1 MEEEKKIN
9 LVVFTREYPVGM
21 ASTKRI
27 QHLLDYLKSRDVM
40 IKILAF
46 RGNLPQPEMNGTY
59 NDIPY
64 QNIGHGIKLSF
75 SQTGK
80 VLSYYINGF
89 KSIAQ
94 SKRKGWKNIVYK
106 AGGLNIENI
115 LFFIWAKLLGYKMV
129 MTIEEDYSFFS
140 DNIKLISR
148 FKFWTTRKLD
158 FLNCKWADEIIVI
171 SYYLKNKYQKKG
183 VSNITLIPI
192 TARINF
198 NDNKKTFNKPLQVV
212 YAGTFADKDGVND
225 IISGFLEFKKS
236 YKEAILI
243 LTGKSAQQEKYK
255 EKYRNESDLLFKGFV
270 EDKDF
275 YPLLRDSDVLC
286 MCRTESGFA
295 NAGFPFK
302 LGEYLAT
309 GNPVICTK
317 VSDVEYYL
325 DENDVY
331 LIEPGKP
338 QQITGALLSIVNDP
352 DKARARGMRGLEK
365 CRKYFSAETNGQIFL
380 DVLKRM

>member
-1 MEEEKKIN
+1 MKEEKKIN

-27 QHLLDYLKSRDVM
+27 QHLMEYLISRGVVVN
-40 IKILAF
+40 ILAF
-46 RGNLPQPEMNGTY
+46 RGNIPQPETKGVY
-59 NDIPY
+59 NTIPY
-64 QNIGHGIKLSF
+64 QNIGHGIKLSLR
-75 SQTGK
+75 QTGK
-80 VLSYYINGF
+80 VISYYLSGF

-94 SKRKGWKNIVYK
+94 SKRKGWKNIIYK

-115 LFFIWAKLLGYKMV
+115 LFVIWAKLLGFKMV
-129 MTIEEDYSFFS
+129 MAIEEDYSFFS

-148 FKFWTTRKLD
+148 FKIWTIRKLD

-171 SYYLKNKYQKKG
+171 SYYLKNKYLKKG
-183 VSNITLIPI
+183 VDRITLIPV
-192 TARINF
+192 TARINSGEK
-198 NDNKKTFNKPLQVV
+198 NKSFNKPLQVV
-212 YAGTFADKDGVND
+212 YAGTFADKDGVSD
-225 IISGFLEFKKS
+225 IIKGFLEFKKS
-236 YKEAILI
+236 FKEAILI
-243 LTGKSAQQEKYK
+243 LTGKSAQQEEYK
-255 EKYRNESDLLFKGFV
+255 EKYSNEKDLLFKGFV
-270 EDKDF
+270 EDNDF

-325 DENDVY
+325 GEDDAY
-331 LIEPGKP
+331 LIEPGNP

-352 DKARARGMRGLEK
+352 DAARERGMKGLEK
-365 CRKYFSAETNGQIFL
+365 CRKFFSAETNGRILL
-380 DVLKRM
+380 DVLERM

>member
-1 MEEEKKIN
+1 MEGEKKIN

-27 QHLLDYLKSRDVM
+27 QHLMDYLKTRDVM

-46 RGNLPQPEMNGTY
+46 RGNIPQPEIQGTCNG
-59 NDIPY
+59 IPY

-75 SQTGK
+75 SQAGK
-80 VLSYYINGF
+80 VISYYINGF
-89 KSIAQ
+89 KLIAQ
-94 SKRKGWKNIVYK
+94 SKRKGWKNIIYK

-115 LFFIWAKLLGYKMV
+115 LFVIWAKLLGYKMV
-129 MTIEEDYSFFS
+129 MAIEEDYSFFS

-148 FKFWTTRKLD
+148 FKIWTIRKLD

-171 SYYLKNKYQKKG
+171 SHYLKKKYQKKG
-183 VSNITLIPI
+183 VSRLTLIPV
-192 TARINF
+192 TARINIS
-198 NDNKKTFNKPLQVV
+198 DNKISFNKPLQVV
-212 YAGTFADKDGVND
+212 YAGTFADKDGVSD

-243 LTGKSAQQEKYK
+243 LTGKSAQQEEYK

-275 YPLLRDSDVLC
+275 YSLLRDSDVLC

-325 DENDVY
+325 DENDAY

-352 DKARARGMRGLEK
+352 DEARARGMKGLEK
-365 CRKYFSAETNGQIFL
+365 CRKFFSAETNGQILL